1 MSLDLSID
9 PVNELL
15 DKDGVQDPLA
25 ERPEAIADIAGV
37 EPGADSDETARP
49 LAEPEP
55 EPASLNWRCKALHV
69 ELKRGLKAADA
80 AFCSLTCQRLI
91 DLFNQTEEPGKLPV
105 FSYLF
110 GAIVL
115 IKQKF
120 KNFSHQPKRL
130 LTECMMQLSKTIL
143 LNPWIKIE
151 DQFLANYNYYWCAKN
166 HPGILRHPTY
176 LAEVKNAL
184 NEALSCAELMTPS
197 LIRAGTFRSSRLN
210 SQSFWHRLAQL
221 NLARWSLGLAKPEE
235 LPAILENAV
244 LALRRIVNFG
254 VGLSSMAVLHNQITL
269 AGCLDWLGRLHAEK
283 QQWRTSNNYYLESDR
298 WLGAVAQ
305 AEPTNQQVRPSAFLA
320 EFYFN
325 QQEFSLAFEYALK
338 AVADD
343 VTNSVEGLHEGSF
356 HYFLEQL
363 LVFRGSDT
371 TDFLLDLIGSELPPI
386 SNLIALSALALNSEV
401 RSDWSY
407 AQVAQWFFVV
417 GAEQLQLPEI
427 MEVPSDKRHLLVT
440 SGEVMMDFVRD
451 CEHKITAAEAASQI
465 EILSRLVA
473 ATKAM
478 SFDQKEDT
486 VLLSLLAQAQ
496 SRIGDYES
504 ALPLFSRLLGIDT
517 SKENRSRTLYLLGDL
532 HLARGELERAAN
544 VYESSFRIGHH
555 HAALFKAAVARTGAG
570 QFELAIQHLRAMLS
584 EENPNIDEAPHQTR
598 TVLAQ
603 AYWGRYC
610 LDEELGGHNPADV
623 EAACEAL
630 SDVLTGKIGTRYVHD
645 FEAVSRFVDM
655 IRHPIAVAAIA
666 ELLRNSWDAEQVGS
680 FSNALARRHT
690 YPRLI
695 IEVALERLSDLTLW
709 DEVKRGFVRILA
721 RALAR
726 AYHYGEIDGLSFD
739 ELAALIVTHFQQ
751 LSPATHQELLCS
763 LLMIEQRAS
772 RDELMARYADE
783 AMKVFAPIMGTR
795 EEALEALANPD
806 VLTPINDFLL
816 LRMPPATEPV
826 AYGYTDSADLYQ
838 LAREL
843 VDELTAEFQ
852 EPIEE
857 AGSNLSLKGKSGS
870 ATVSLMEWL
879 DRIRPFLLNLLDIPR
894 HQYYYSARGPLASLA
909 AEAPP
914 WSIQLEVI
922 GSQIEIVFQFYQI
935 DVASNPTRV
944 LEQAEQRLKS
954 QCELAAVKDLV
965 RPNLQRLESDHW
977 FKVTVSVPGPVE
989 IAREFASMDAFV
1001 NYMKKRTLVMLAGN
1015 YPTYVSYHRG
1025 QTIFAAGFQ
1034 PVRDAETE
1042 KWVQFIRHLLDVRYV
1057 ISASWLLFLPLAG
1070 ADTGKHPRSIVHGLK
1085 QKVELAIL
1093 KQEKGME
1100 LTREE
1105 LAELRKAPFRLAAN
1119 ILFTTRDSFHST
1131 PRIWLK
1137 GTITQ
1142 IVNEFSE
1149 RLPEVQ
1155 FSVFCSPDAYARIHR
1170 QLFLRVMLN
1179 LLHNA
1184 VTAAVA
1190 ADTRLVEVRV
1200 ANDQQSGARISVIN
1214 TYNPELPRSETGTG
1228 IGLEDVRYVIGN
1240 LSKGEVR
1247 VREDK
1252 DNGEFEV
1259 LLVLPDDANRQASR
1273 ESL

>member
-1 MSLDLSID
+1 MCLDLSID
-9 PVNELL
+9 PLNEPAAE
-15 DKDGVQDPLA
+15 GAVEVAVAEQPEPIANTAAVQLGASGD
-25 ERPEAIADIAGV
+25 
-37 EPGADSDETARP
+37 EPARP
-49 LAEPEP
+49 LVDAEAP
-55 EPASLNWRCKALHV
+55 SLKRRCTALHV
-69 ELKRGLKAADA
+69 ELKQGLKANDA
-80 AFCSLTCQRLI
+80 ASCLVTCQSLI
-91 DLFNQTEEPGKLPV
+91 DLFNQTEEPDKSAVLT
-105 FSYLF
+105 YLF
-110 GAIVL
+110 GAIVQ
-115 IKQKF
+115 IKQKV
-120 KNFSHQPKRL
+120 KEFSNQSKRL
-130 LTECMMQLSKTIL
+130 LTEGIMQLSKTIL
-143 LNPWIKIE
+143 LHPAIKIE
-151 DQFLANYNYYWCAKN
+151 DRFLANYNYYWCSKN
-166 HPGILRHPTY
+166 YPGILRVPAY
-176 LAEVKNAL
+176 ISEVKNAL

-197 LIRAGTFRSSRLN
+197 LIQRGSFYPSRLN
-210 SQSFWHRLAQL
+210 SQSFWHRVAELH
-221 NLARWSLGLAKPEE
+221 LARWGLGLANAEE
-235 LPAILENAV
+235 LSAILENAV
-244 LALRRIVNFG
+244 AALRRIVNFG
-254 VGLSSMAVLHNQITL
+254 VGLSYVSVLNNQITL
-269 AGCLDWLGRLHAEK
+269 AGCLDWLGRLHAQK
-283 QQWRTSNNYYLESDR
+283 QQWRTSNDCYLESDR
-298 WLGAVAQ
+298 WHAAIAETDLGRRHVS
-305 AEPTNQQVRPSAFLA
+305 RSAFLA
-320 EFYFN
+320 EFYFS
-325 QQEFSLAFEYALK
+325 QQEFSLAFEYALQ

-343 VTNSVEGLHEGSF
+343 VANAVKNLREGSF
-356 HYFLEQL
+356 RYFLERL
-363 LVFRGSDT
+363 LLFRGSDPL
-371 TDFLLDLIGSELPPI
+371 DFLLDLITSGLPPI
-386 SNLIALSALALNSEV
+386 SNLMALSALTLISQV
-401 RSDWSY
+401 RSDWLY
-407 AQVAQWFFVV
+407 AGTAQWLFIL

-427 MEVPSDKRHLLVT
+427 MEVPSEKRYLLVT
-440 SGEVMMDFVRD
+440 SSVDMMEFVKSS
-451 CEHKITAAEAASQI
+451 EHKIGEGEGASQI
-465 EILSRLVA
+465 DILSKLVA
-473 ATKAM
+473 ATQAM
-478 SFDQKEDT
+478 SFDQKEDV
-486 VLLSLLAQAQ
+486 VLLSLLAQAK
-496 SRIGDYES
+496 SHIGDYES
-504 ALPLFSRLLGIDT
+504 ALTLFRRLLDIDY
-517 SKENRSRTLYLLGDL
+517 SQENRSRTLYLLGNL
-532 HLARGELERAAN
+532 HRARGELERAAN

-584 EENPNIDEAPHQTR
+584 EENPNVDEAPHQTR

-603 AYWGRYC
+603 AYWGRYG
-610 LDEELGGHNPADV
+610 LDEELGGQNPADV

-695 IEVALERLSDLTLW
+695 IEVALERLSDVTLW

-726 AYHYGEIDGLSFD
+726 AYHYGEIDGLSFED
-739 ELAALIVTHFQQ
+739 LAALIVTHFQQ
-751 LSPATHQELLCS
+751 LSPATHQELLCA
-763 LLMIEQRAS
+763 LLMIEQHAS
-772 RDELMARYADE
+772 RDELIARYADE

-826 AYGYTDSADLYQ
+826 AYGHTDSADLYE
-838 LAREL
+838 LASEL
-843 VDELTAEFQ
+843 VDELTVEFQ
-852 EPIEE
+852 EPIED

-870 ATVSLMEWL
+870 ATVSLMDWL

-894 HQYYYSARGPLASLA
+894 HQYYYSARGPLASFA

-922 GSQIEIVFQFYQI
+922 GSQIEIGFQFYQI
-935 DVASNPTRV
+935 DLASNPTRV

-954 QCELAAVKDLV
+954 QCELSSVKDLV
-965 RPNLQRLESDHW
+965 RLNLQRLESDHYI
-977 FKVTVSVPGPVE
+977 KVTVSVPGPVE

-1001 NYMKKRTLVMLAGN
+1001 NYMKKRALVMLAGG
-1015 YPTYVSYHRG
+1015 YPTYGSYHRG
-1025 QTIFAAGFQ
+1025 QTLFASGFHH
-1034 PVRDAETE
+1034 VRDAGTE

-1070 ADTGKHPRSIVHGLK
+1070 ADTGKHPRSIVHALK

-1142 IVNEFSE
+1142 VVNEFSA

-1155 FSVFCSPDAYARIHR
+1155 FSVFCSPDAYARVHR
-1170 QLFLRVMLN
+1170 QLFVRVMLN

-1190 ADTRLVEVRV
+1190 ADTKLVEVRV
-1200 ANDQQSGARISVIN
+1200 ANDQQSSARISVIN

-1240 LSKGEVR
+1240 LSKGEVT

-1259 LLVLPDDANRQASR
+1259 LLVLPDDADRRADR